1 MFANNPTAC
10 ALVEA
15 QSTLPHPNG
24 YLVVSL
30 GTGSVMRRLPLKL
43 ARYWG
48 AARWVKPL
56 LDAIFDGVS
65 STVDFQLRQ
74 LLPTGYYRFQPDLK
88 GRNHSLDNTSRGNMA
103 ALKALANRM
112 IDEKSAELEELSGI
126 LKKSA
131 RLQPSTAR

>member
-1 MFANNPTAC
+1 
-10 ALVEA
+10 
-15 QSTLPHPNG
+15 
-24 YLVVSL
+24 
-30 GTGSVMRRLPLKL
+30 MRRLPLKL